1 MSCGIL
7 FDFDDTLVETTVHFN
22 RAKDRF
28 SAKMTAL
35 GFPGVEALEVLN
47 AFDIQNVRCRGGFF
61 KECFPLALGET
72 YEYYCRSY
80 GRKCVPQQKK
90 EMENMGW
97 WVFEQ
102 PVRPMKGAREVLR
115 RLCGILPLFLATKG
129 DPLVQHGRIEESGL
143 SGYFNKVYV
152 LVDKNSSAFRDIAL
166 EQRLKPSVSW
176 VVGNSMKSDI
186 NPALKAGFNCIY
198 IQHPHT
204 WDFEDEAP
212 LGGHVNVDSLAV
224 VPGMVGL

>member
-1 MSCGIL
+1 MSSGIL

-22 RAKDRF
+22 HAKDRF
-28 SAKMTAL
+28 AAKMTAL
-35 GFPGVEALEVLN
+35 GFPGEEALEVLN
-47 AFDIQNVRCRGGFF
+47 KFDIRNVHRCGGFL
-61 KECFPLALGET
+61 KECFPRALGET

-80 GRKCVPQQKK
+80 GRKCIPQQKK
-90 EMENMGW
+90 EMEELGW

-102 PVRPMKGAREVLR
+102 PVRPIEGAREVLR
-115 RLCGILPLFLATKG
+115 RLYGLLPLFLATKG

-143 SGYFNKVYV
+143 SRYFNEVYV
-152 LVDKNSSAFRDIAL
+152 LADKNSSAFRDIAL
-166 EQRLKPSVSW
+166 EQRLKPSFSW

-186 NPALKAGFNCIY
+186 NPALKAGFKCIY

-212 LGGHVNVDSLAV
+212 LGGHVSVDSLSGV
-224 VPGMVGL
+224 LNVVGL